1 MMTGWSMQVDYSND
15 FYPKI
20 PFYMTYPMQSMYLTE
35 MEYEK
40 DMERMKQY
48 YPAETKEIMELVEQR
63 LDQLEYEG
71 SRIYDEE
78 PDRLMIQMEIDGI
91 YRKLSEVQ
99 KKKEN
104 RIEGNMQAASYFE
117 MVPASIAGETM
128 TTQERE
134 CGNPWLCSMIGV
146 LFGAEMC
153 KRRCRHRRCR
163 RWM

>member
-1 MMTGWSMQVDYSND
+1 M
-15 FYPKI
+15 
-20 PFYMTYPMQSMYLTE
+20 
-35 MEYEK
+35 
-40 DMERMKQY
+40 
-48 YPAETKEIMELVEQR
+48 
-63 LDQLEYEG
+63 
-71 SRIYDEE
+71 
-78 PDRLMIQMEIDGI
+78 
-91 YRKLSEVQ
+91 Q

>member
-1 MMTGWSMQVDYSND
+1 MDYSND

-63 LDQLEYEG
+63 LDQLEY
-71 SRIYDEE
+71 
-78 PDRLMIQMEIDGI
+78 DRLMIQMEIDGI

-128 TTQERE
+128 TTPERE
-134 CGNPWLCSMIGV
+134 CGNPWLCSMLGV

>member
-1 MMTGWSMQVDYSND
+1 MQVDYSND

-48 YPAETKEIMELVEQR
+48 YPAETKEIRELVEQR

-128 TTQERE
+128 TTQER
-134 CGNPWLCSMIGV
+134 
-146 LFGAEMC
+146 
-153 KRRCRHRRCR
+153 
-163 RWM
+163 